1 MDRLAVSVLFLILVY
16 LPSRKDQYATN
27 LDSVL
32 SCLLREESFRTVNAK
47 NKVALGFGSCMDYF
61 TDGVEAMEALK
72 LLPPEFP
79 RHHDVISSGEDLAQA
94 FAFHFNHGGAAEY
107 VDWINISNE

>member
-1 MDRLAVSVLFLILVY
+1 MSILFLILAY
-16 LPSRKDQYATN
+16 LPSRKEQYATN
-27 LDSVL
+27 VDSVL
-32 SCLLREESFRTVNAK
+32 RSLLREESFQTVNTE

-79 RHHDVISSGEDLAQA
+79 RHHDVISSAEDLAQA
-94 FAFHFNHGGAAEY
+94 FAFHFSHGGAAEY
-107 VDWINISNE
+107 VD